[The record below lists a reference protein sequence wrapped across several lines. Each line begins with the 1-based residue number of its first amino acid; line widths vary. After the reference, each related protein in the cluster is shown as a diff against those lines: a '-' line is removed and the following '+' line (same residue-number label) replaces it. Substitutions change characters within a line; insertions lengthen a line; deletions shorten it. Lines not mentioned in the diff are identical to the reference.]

1 MVETNPEDKGSQSKS
16 KMWTFV
22 KVEVQVLAILEELKT
37 IDRTYFAKDRL
48 KVIRVKI
55 DEAVALLD

>member
-1 MVETNPEDKGSQSKS
+1 
-16 KMWTFV
+16 
-22 KVEVQVLAILEELKT
+22 VQVLAILEELKT

-48 KVIRVKI
+48 KVVKI

>member
-1 MVETNPEDKGSQSKS
+1 
-16 KMWTFV
+16 
-22 KVEVQVLAILEELKT
+22 VQVLAILEELKT

>member
-1 MVETNPEDKGSQSKS
+1 V
-16 KMWTFV
+16 
-22 KVEVQVLAILEELKT
+22 AILGELKT
-37 IDRTYFAKDRL
+37 IERTYFAKDRL